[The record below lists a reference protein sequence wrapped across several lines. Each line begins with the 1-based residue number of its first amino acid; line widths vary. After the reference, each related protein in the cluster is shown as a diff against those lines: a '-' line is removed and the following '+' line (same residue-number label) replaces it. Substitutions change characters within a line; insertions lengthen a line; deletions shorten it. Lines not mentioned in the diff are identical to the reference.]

1 MADRPP
7 PGPGEALPEWDDPP
21 MGAATCR
28 RRAVDARV
36 LAETSMDVE
45 RRDGFLKVAAQ
56 WDRMAEQLER
66 LGRP

>member
-1 MADRPP
+1 
-7 PGPGEALPEWDDPP
+7 

-28 RRAVDARV
+28 HRAVDARQF
-36 LAETSMDVE
+36 AETSMDVE

-56 WDRMAEQLER
+56 WDRMADQLER